1 MIQDSLIKKNNS
13 GASGYNKIYKHQ
25 WVTHVN
31 ALPMSAIDVMDK
43 VCLKKY
49 GWHFTPHEAMDY
61 SREDWYKDQSLIL
74 TFESNIDLLVSKLTI
89 TLNQNLYKTK
99 RNKYKYER
107 FNNI

>member
-89 TLNQNLYKTK
+89 TLN
-99 RNKYKYER
+99 
-107 FNNI
+107 